1 MNTDTMTK
9 EEKLQKWEEISA
21 QAKELKALEMKLRN
35 EVLYD
40 FFEYDGDDRKGTTN
54 FPLGGGCKLK
64 AKFNLYYKLENKE
77 GETLDMLDELASA
90 SEEGHFVAERL
101 VKWKPELSISEY
113 NKLSPEQKKIV
124 DRILTV
130 TPGTPSIEIVYPKE
144 KK

>member
-1 MNTDTMTK
+1 MDTDTITK
-9 EEKLQKWEEISA
+9 EQKLQDWEET
-21 QAKELKALEMKLRN
+21 AKKAKYYKDLEMQYRK

-40 FFEYDGDDRKGTTN
+40 FFEYEGDDRKGTTN

-77 GETLDMLDELASA
+77 GETLDMLDELAS
-90 SEEGHFVAERL
+90 SSDDGQFVSERL
-101 VKWKPELSISEY
+101 VNWKPELSVSEY

-124 DRILTV
+124 DRVLTV